1 MNAIEIFFNLS
12 QQMANYT
19 ILNTI
24 SDEHS
29 TEKTLVAI
37 IDGENIDTLDKFY
50 DSISSQLKFPDNFGN
65 NFDAFD
71 EMINDLDWLEE
82 DHIYL
87 IFRNYDDFLSEENDE
102 GREILLTILD
112 DAASEWKRMDGEGKS
127 LNMLIEP
134 SELGEDDLETLG
146 IEFVIT

>member
-1 MNAIEIFFNLS
+1 
-12 QQMANYT
+12 MANYT

-65 NFDAFD
+65 NFDSFD

-127 LNMLIEP
+127 LKMLIEP

>member
-1 MNAIEIFFNLS
+1 
-12 QQMANYT
+12 MANYT

-24 SDEHS
+24 SNEHS

-37 IDGENIDTLDKFY
+37 IDGEHIDTLDKLY
-50 DSISSQLKFPDNFGN
+50 DSISSQLKFPDIFGN

-82 DHIYL
+82 DSICL

-102 GREILLTILD
+102 VREILLTILD
-112 DAASEWKRMDGEGKS
+112 DASSEWKRMNGEGKS
-127 LNMLIEP
+127 LKMFIET

>member
-1 MNAIEIFFNLS
+1 
-12 QQMANYT
+12 MANYT
-19 ILNTI
+19 ILNTV
-24 SDEHS
+24 SDKYS

-37 IDGENIDTLDKFY
+37 IDGEHTDTLEKFY
-50 DSISSQLKFPDNFGN
+50 SSIASQLKFPDNFGN